1 MAEVNGVPPTP
12 EKPTVLLVLSPV
24 HGDSDTPEWKRL
36 YERFNVIQYDC
47 KTIDEFCE
55 RLKPGGPYSK
65 INAILRTGWLK
76 AGPFADQQLF
86 RGQPVEFFPPSLKFI
101 ACTGHG
107 YDAADIDA
115 LSEKGIAYANTPDT
129 CTEPVANTALHLILN
144 TYRYFTLAEHYT
156 RTDQWMG
163 SREIGPVAIEPA
175 GQVLGVVGLG
185 DIGVAIARKAA
196 YALDMKI
203 HYHNRNPR
211 PDLEAKLPEGATFH
225 SSLESLMDVAD
236 CICLACPLTEAT
248 RHMISGPLLAR
259 VKDRQIRIVNI
270 ARGGLIDEDALLDA
284 MDKGQVVGVG
294 LDVHANEPGVNPRL
308 RDNYRTTL
316 LPHIGVASR
325 TTWNNFDRVNITN
338 LDEFFFGDRDRVTLV
353 NRTRI

>member
-1 MAEVNGVPPTP
+1 MTESAGVPSAS
-12 EKPTVLLVLSPV
+12 EKPTVLLVLSTV
-24 HGDSDTPEWKRL
+24 HGDSDTPEWRRIH
-36 YERFNVIQYDC
+36 ERFNVIHYDC
-47 KTIDEFCE
+47 KTVDEFCE
-55 RLKPGGPYSK
+55 KLKPGGPYSG

-76 AGPFADQQLF
+76 AGEFAHQQLF
-86 RGQPVEFFPPSLKFI
+86 RGRPIEFYPPSLKFI

-115 LSEKGIAYANTPDT
+115 LTKRGIAYANTPDT

-144 TYRYFTLAEHYT
+144 VYRYFTLAEHYT
-156 RTDQWMG
+156 RTDRWMS
-163 SREIGPVAIEPA
+163 SREIGPIAIEPA
-175 GQVLGVVGLG
+175 GQVLGIVGLG

-203 HYHNRNPR
+203 HYHNRRRR
-211 PDLEAKLPEGATFH
+211 PELEAKLPEGATFH
-225 SSLESLMDVAD
+225 DSLESLVDVTD
-236 CICLACPLTEAT
+236 CICLACPLTEQT
-248 RHMISGPLLAR
+248 RHMISAPLLAR

-270 ARGGLIDEDALLDA
+270 ARGGLIDEDALLAA

-294 LDVHANEPGVNPRL
+294 LDVHANEPEVNPRL

-325 TTWNNFDRVNITN
+325 TTWANFDRVNLRN
-338 LDEFFFGDRDRVTLV
+338 LDEFFFGDVDKVTLV